1 MDKVAIVFWT
11 GSGNTEAMAQAVE
24 EGAKNA
30 GAETVLNFVGDT
42 SAAEVATFDKIILGC
57 PAMGDESLEEYDFEP
72 FFEGL
77 LPDLAGK
84 KVGIFGSYAWN
95 EGDWIM
101 NWKARLEEAGVTLT
115 AEPVKAYSY
124 PDDDALE
131 ACRELGKTIA
141 EA

>member
-42 SAAEVATFDKIILGC
+42 
-57 PAMGDESLEEYDFEP
+57 MGDESLEEYDFEP
-72 FFEGL
+72 FFEEL

>member
-57 PAMGDESLEEYDFEP
+57 PAMGDESLEEYD
-72 FFEGL
+72 
-77 LPDLAGK
+77 
-84 KVGIFGSYAWN
+84 
-95 EGDWIM
+95 M
-101 NWKARLEEAGVTLT
+101 NWKARLEEAGVTLA

>member
-30 GAETVLNFVGDT
+30 GAETVLSFVGDT

-57 PAMGDESLEEYDFEP
+57 PAMGDESLEEYDFE
-72 FFEGL
+72 L

-101 NWKARLEEAGVTLT
+101 NWKARLEEAGVTLA

>member
-1 MDKVAIVFWT
+1 
-11 GSGNTEAMAQAVE
+11 
-24 EGAKNA
+24 
-30 GAETVLNFVGDT
+30 
-42 SAAEVATFDKIILGC
+42 
-57 PAMGDESLEEYDFEP
+57 MGDESLEEYDFEP
-72 FFEGL
+72 FFEEL

-101 NWKARLEEAGVTLT
+101 NWKARLEEAGVTLA